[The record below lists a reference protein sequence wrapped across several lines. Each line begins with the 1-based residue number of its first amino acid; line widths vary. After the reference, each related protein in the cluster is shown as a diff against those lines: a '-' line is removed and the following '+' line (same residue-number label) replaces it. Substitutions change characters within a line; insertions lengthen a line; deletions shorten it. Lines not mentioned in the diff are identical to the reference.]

1 MGVVL
6 ELVLLIAGLA
16 MIGFGA
22 WLIAKS
28 KLPAWLKGIWKWP
41 LGDNLTPTV
50 ARLLGWANVMAGA
63 ACLPTLV
70 LLVLWDRS
78 SSAWIASMV
87 AMLFVGAASFALVWC
102 LALSR
107 MNPAQGEESH

>member
-1 MGVVL
+1 
-6 ELVLLIAGLA
+6 

-28 KLPAWLKGIWKWP
+28 KLPAWLKGIWKRP

-50 ARLLGWANVMAGA
+50 SRPVGLGKRHGLCGVSTNLGA
-63 ACLPTLV
+63 LGPVGLQC
-70 LLVLWDRS
+70 S
-78 SSAWIASMV
+78 GAWIASMV

-107 MNPAQGEESH
+107 MNPAQGDESH